1 MRLKMQQVT
10 QQGESCII
18 GSERLLE
25 EKEIRSIVSLFHSGP
40 APQTGRLGGRVTVTR
55 FTLESEG
62 NLILKFYRRGGLLR
76 HINKEYYLAI
86 GTSRA
91 RREFE
96 FLRYAGRSGIPV
108 PEPVAFV
115 KTGRCF
121 YRTALILREIPDSM
135 NLVDW
140 IEQHGK
146 PPVPMLSGLQDL
158 FRRLIRAGIYHVD
171 LHPGNVLVDA
181 SKNLYLIDFDKARF
195 WKNRRSEY
203 FPSLEV
209 RYRRRWDR
217 AIYKY
222 KLPNW
227 LGWEQ
232 IRQALQKPD

>member
-1 MRLKMQQVT
+1 MRLILQQVS
-10 QQGESCII
+10 QQGETWSI
-18 GSERLLE
+18 GAERLLK
-25 EKEIRSIVSLFHSGP
+25 EKEIRDIVSLFHSGP

-55 FTLESEG
+55 FSLESEG

-76 HINKEYYLAI
+76 YINKEYYLAI
-86 GTSRA
+86 GKSRA

-96 FLRYAGRSGIPV
+96 FLRHAELSGISV

-115 KTGRCF
+115 KAGRWF

-146 PPVPMLSGLQDL
+146 PPVSILSELQKL
-158 FRRLIRAGIYHVD
+158 FQQLIRAGIHHVD

-181 SKNLYLIDFDKARF
+181 SKNVYLIDFDKARF
-195 WKNRRSEY
+195 RRNRSSGPCRS
-203 FPSLEV
+203 LAA
-209 RYRRRWDR
+209 RYRRRWNR
-217 AIYKY
+217 AIHKY

-227 LGWEQ
+227 LNWDQ
-232 IRQALQKPD
+232 IQQTSQNPD